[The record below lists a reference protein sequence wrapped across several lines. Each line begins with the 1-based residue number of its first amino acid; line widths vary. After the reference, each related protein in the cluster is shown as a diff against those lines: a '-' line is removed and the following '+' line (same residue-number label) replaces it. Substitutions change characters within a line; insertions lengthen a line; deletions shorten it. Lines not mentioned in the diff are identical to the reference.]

1 MVAFVIVFCLL
12 RLFLNDLTRLLD
24 VHYSALLDCYLLLV
38 LVLVLK
44 ISSVQWKILNTLLSQ
59 FPYAISFLFII
70 QLLNI
75 RGLDTTP
82 GCDERKCFRGNGNG
96 LYVVASKF
104 S

>member
-1 MVAFVIVFCLL
+1 MVAFVVVFCLL

-59 FPYAISFLFII
+59 FPYAISLLFIT

-75 RGLDTTP
+75 PGLDTTP
-82 GCDERKCFRGNGNG
+82 ECDERKCFRGNGKG